1 MSTKKPL
8 SPFVSVKA
16 NGDNQN
22 SYGTTKLAAKSSSV
36 SVRAE
41 RIASLYAFYQ
51 VHRPEKAKDAA
62 GIYKSHEY
70 EQLCA
75 RLRSQYGGLPEGWGS
90 SSRSSS
96 SGGGASFSGTT
107 TSSISRRMNSKFSQK
122 KSSDHPES
130 AGTGTSVGKGK
141 DDLDPEVPSE
151 AAAQA
156 TQAGPTRSAPA
167 TEPTPAQLAMRNFRS
182 GEQFLKS
189 GQYSKAEAKY
199 TTALSQKPGM
209 MSALHSR

>member
-16 NGDNQN
+16 NSINQN
-22 SYGTTKLAAKSSSV
+22 SFRTTKLTAKSSSV

-90 SSRSSS
+90 SSSRC
-96 SGGGASFSGTT
+96 GGVADG
-107 TSSISRRMNSKFSQK
+107 RRNIGYRNGKENSHSK
-122 KSSDHPES
+122 ES
-130 AGTGTSVGKGK
+130 AAVIESNR
-141 DDLDPEVPSE
+141 PH
-151 AAAQA
+151 QC
-156 TQAGPTRSAPA
+156 
-167 TEPTPAQLAMRNFRS
+167 EPKIRYESSKCELSREQTPAQLAMRNFRS

-189 GQYSKAEAKY
+189 GQYNKAEAKY
-199 TTALSQKPGM
+199 TTALSQKSGM